1 MKSYPLF
8 TKYNKIDSCI
18 DVYVMDSIYK
28 FDLEYI
34 DQYYMINKIFLDRT
48 ILSKNYNNL
57 LFEKIFNIN
66 PKIYNI
72 EYKNKNEY
80 DLRYNNLLIKFKSI
94 PIINITIIKIP
105 FIVGNNIYYEV
116 QDNITSN
123 IYYIINIH
131 DKYILIDIDI
141 FDLLKLKYKSQIW
154 NIQNNVVST
163 KQLSYLSNKLLYNEI
178 NMHSLIFCHYTNII
192 YDKNINISKFNNSLN
207 HNIINYT
214 KININDNIKKARKIN
229 AKKLP
234 PELSNIILP
243 KYIVYYNETKL
254 NKEYFKIENHPKLN
268 KPWMTTTKKNV
279 SITEKY
285 NIIINKLNE
294 LNNIIPNELIQKL

>member
-1 MKSYPLF
+1 
-8 TKYNKIDSCI
+8 
-18 DVYVMDSIYK
+18 
-28 FDLEYI
+28 
-34 DQYYMINKIFLDRT
+34 MINKIFLDRS
-48 ILSKNYNNL
+48 ILSINYNDL

-66 PKIYNI
+66 PKIYNV

-94 PIINITIIKIP
+94 PFTNTTIIKIP

-116 QDNITSN
+116 QDNITSD

-178 NMHSLIFCHYTNII
+178 NMHSLIFCYYTNII

-234 PELSNIILP
+234 TELSNIILP

-294 LNNIIPNELIQKL
+294 LNNIIPNQLNNIIIPNQLNNIIIPNQLNNIIIPSN